1 MKNASLKNN
10 INSIHQ
16 ISLIGK
22 TKEEIIEELGDGFNF
37 YPDNLWDYELG
48 KNWWGTKKVLF
59 LLFEDK
65 KVKKKTIRKVY
76 GKVPKISI
84 F

>member
-1 MKNASLKNN
+1 M
-10 INSIHQ
+10 NSIHQ